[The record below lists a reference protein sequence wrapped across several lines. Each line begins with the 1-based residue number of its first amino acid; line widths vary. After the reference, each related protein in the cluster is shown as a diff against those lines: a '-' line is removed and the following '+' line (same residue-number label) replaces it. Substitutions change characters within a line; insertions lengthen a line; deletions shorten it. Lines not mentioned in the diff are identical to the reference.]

1 LTGVDTNIL
10 VYAHLHETPWHHAA
24 FRCMQSLAESSAPWA
39 IPWPC
44 VHEFLSVVTSPRIY
58 KTPSPLSV
66 AIGQIDLW
74 LECPTMSII
83 GETEAHWST
92 LTQLLIAGKI
102 AGPMVHDARIMA
114 ICKQHGVTTFWSA
127 DRDFS
132 RFTGVKIVNPLH
144 G

>member
-1 LTGVDTNIL
+1 
-10 VYAHLHETPWHHAA
+10 
-24 FRCMQSLAESSAPWA
+24 MQSLAESSAPWA